1 MKGKKFEMF
10 RRKCKRIIYDLKEE
24 TNLFGKA
31 KTNKQTFFWKLEG
44 EVMFYLILYCA

>member
-1 MKGKKFEMF
+1 MKGKNFEMF

-31 KTNKQTFFWKLEG
+31 KKKKTFFWKLEG
-44 EVMFYLILYCA
+44 EEVMFYLILYCA

>member
-1 MKGKKFEMF
+1 MKGKNFEMF

-31 KTNKQTFFWKLEG
+31 KKKKKHFFEN
-44 EVMFYLILYCA
+44 